1 MSHNNPG
8 AVQPD
13 NEVATPPS
21 PSQVLNVSPWERL
34 PFEIRDTIFDN
45 LEDESLCGSYFK
57 WNGSVPALVVALRSL
72 PLSYEHV
79 LQRFAN
85 YSSAIE
91 INEWTS
97 FNLSDMSQKELNV
110 IVKAEMELR

>member
-1 MSHNNPG
+1 MSHNNLG
-8 AVQPD
+8 AIQSD
-13 NEVATPPS
+13 NEAAAPPS
-21 PSQVLNVSPWERL
+21 PSQILKVFPWERL
-34 PFEIRDTIFDN
+34 PVEIRDKIFDN
-45 LEDESLCGSYFK
+45 LEDESLYGSYFK
-57 WNGSVPALVVALRSL
+57 WNGSVPALVLALRSL

-97 FNLSDMSQKELNV
+97 FDLSDMSQKELDV
-110 IVKAEMELR
+110 VVKAEMELR

>member
-1 MSHNNPG
+1 M
-8 AVQPD
+8 
-13 NEVATPPS
+13 
-21 PSQVLNVSPWERL
+21 
-34 PFEIRDTIFDN
+34 
-45 LEDESLCGSYFK
+45 
-57 WNGSVPALVVALRSL
+57 PALVVALRSL

-91 INEWTS
+91 NNDWTS
-97 FNLSDMSQKELNV
+97 FDLSDMSQKELNV